1 LTSPGKVVNTVVQT
15 GGVGANAGAS
25 SPVVEL
31 PVTMSV
37 KHLADSLRA
46 SPIDIIKQLM
56 RLGIFANINEII
68 DFQSAASVAAA
79 LGFEA
84 RQKAESGRKAAGAVR
99 EMRRQQ
105 LQQDK
110 ETAGL
115 KPRPPVVTVMGHV
128 DHGKTK
134 LLDAIRRTNVVASEA
149 GGITQHIGAYQV
161 DVNGQ
166 KITFLDTPG
175 HQAFTAMRAR
185 GAQITDIA
193 VLVVAADDG
202 VMPQTLE
209 AIDHARAAGVP
220 IVVALNK
227 IDKPEAN
234 PDRVKQQLA
243 EAGLVVEDW
252 GGDTICV
259 PVSARENQGISEL
272 LENILLVA
280 EIADLKG
287 DPNRPASGVVI
298 EAKLDKTK
306 GPVATVLVHNGMLR
320 VGDVIVIGTS
330 WGKLKAMYNDA
341 GKQVKRAGPSSPVEI
356 LGLNT
361 VPSAG
366 EILAAAPSEQQA
378 KAIIEK
384 RQQEEEAAVRSVSL
398 ANLFDQISAGKVKEL
413 AIVLKTDVQ
422 GSIDPIKASL
432 EQLSTDEVKVRVI
445 RSGSGGVS
453 ESDVMLAIASKG
465 IIVGFNA
472 DAEPGA
478 RRLAENE
485 GVSIRRYDVIYSL
498 VDDVSKALKG
508 MLAPVKVEVAEGRA
522 EIIAVFPAGKGARI
536 AGVRVLEGKA
546 SRGASVRVYR
556 KDKMVTESAV
566 LSLRRFKDDVREVA
580 AGFEAGIGLKD
591 FNDVQLGDTLQFF
604 RVEVTA

>member
-1 LTSPGKVVNTVVQT
+1 MANPGKTINPASQPSAAPASGSAPSTVVEIPAT
-15 GGVGANAGAS
+15 
-25 SPVVEL
+25 P
-31 PVTMSV
+31 TV
-37 KHLADSLRA
+37 KQLAESLRVT
-46 SPIDIIKQLM
+46 PVDVIKQLM
-56 RLGIFANINEII
+56 RLGIFANINQTI

-84 RQKAESGRKAAGAVR
+84 HQKAEAGRKAASAVK
-99 EMRRQQ
+99 EMRKQQ

-115 KPRPPVVTVMGHV
+115 KSRPPVVTVMGHV

-134 LLDAIRRTNVVASEA
+134 LLDAIRRTNVVATEA

-161 DVNGQ
+161 DINGQ

-185 GAQITDIA
+185 GAQVTDIA

-209 AIDHARAAGVP
+209 AIDHAKAAGVP

-234 PDRVKQQLA
+234 PERVKQQLA
-243 EAGLVVEDW
+243 EAGLVVEEW

-259 PVSARENQGISEL
+259 PVSAKEGKGIQEL
-272 LENILLVA
+272 LENLLLVA
-280 EIADLKG
+280 EMQELKG
-287 DPNRPASGVVI
+287 DPNRAATGVVI

-306 GPVATVLVHNGMLR
+306 GPVATVLIHNGTLR

-341 GKQVKRAGPSSPVEI
+341 GKQVRRAGPATPTEV

-361 VPSAG
+361 VPQAG
-366 EILAAAPSEQQA
+366 EILVAAASEQQA
-378 KAIIEK
+378 KALIEK
-384 RQQEEEAAVRSVSL
+384 RQLEQEEASRAVSL
-398 ANLFDQISAGKVKEL
+398 ANLFEQLSAGKVKEL

-422 GSIDPIKASL
+422 GSIEPIKASL
-432 EQLSTDEVKVRVI
+432 EQLSTDEVRVRVI
-445 RSGSGGVS
+445 RSGSGS
-453 ESDVMLAIASKG
+453 ITESDVLLAIASKG
-465 IIVGFNA
+465 IVVGFDT

-478 RRLAENE
+478 KHLAENE
-485 GVSIRRYDVIYSL
+485 GISIRRYDVIYSL

-508 MLAPVKVEVAEGRA
+508 MLAPVRVEVAEGRA
-522 EIIAVFPAGKGARI
+522 EVIAIFPAGKNARI

-546 SRGASVRVYR
+546 SRGSLVRAFR
-556 KDKMVTESAV
+556 KDKKIADTAIASV
-566 LSLRRFKDDVREVA
+566 RRFKDDVKEVA
-580 AGFEAGIGLKD
+580 AGFEAGMVLKD
-591 FNDVQLGDTLQFF
+591 FNDFQIGDTLQFF
-604 RVEVTA
+604 KIEETG

>member
-522 EIIAVFPAGKGARI
+522 EIIAVFPAGKGTRI

>member
-1 LTSPGKVVNTVVQT
+1 MANPSKTANPASQPAPATA
-15 GGVGANAGAS
+15 GVAAPSG
-25 SPVVEL
+25 VVEL
-31 PVTMSV
+31 PATPTV
-37 KHLADSLRA
+37 KQLAESLRVT
-46 SPIDIIKQLM
+46 PVDIIKQLM
-56 RLGIFANINEII
+56 RLGIFANINQTI
-68 DFQSAASVAAA
+68 DFQSAASVASA
-79 LGFEA
+79 LGFQAHQKVEA
-84 RQKAESGRKAAGAVR
+84 GRKAASAVK
-99 EMRRQQ
+99 EMRKQQ

-134 LLDAIRRTNVVASEA
+134 LLDAIRRTNVVATEA

-161 DVNGQ
+161 DANGQ

-185 GAQITDIA
+185 GAQVTDIA

-209 AIDHARAAGVP
+209 AIDHAKAAGVP

-234 PDRVKQQLA
+234 PERVKQQLA
-243 EAGLVVEDW
+243 EAGLVVEEW
-252 GGDTICV
+252 GGETILV
-259 PVSARENQGISEL
+259 PVSAKEGKGIQEL

-280 EIADLKG
+280 EMQELKG
-287 DPNRPASGVVI
+287 DPNRVATGVVI

-306 GPVATVLVHNGMLR
+306 GPVATVLIHNGTLR
-320 VGDVIVIGTS
+320 VGDVAVIGTS

-341 GKQVKRAGPSSPVEI
+341 GKQIKRAGPATPAEI

-361 VPSAG
+361 VPQAG
-366 EILAAAPSEQQA
+366 EILVAAASEQQA
-378 KAIIEK
+378 KSLSEK
-384 RQQEEEAAVRSVSL
+384 RQLEQEEASRAVSL
-398 ANLFDQISAGKVKEL
+398 ANLFDQLSAGKVKEL
-413 AIVLKTDVQ
+413 AIILKTDVQ
-422 GSIDPIKASL
+422 GSIEPIKASL
-432 EQLSTDEVKVRVI
+432 EQLSTEEVRVRVI
-445 RSGSGGVS
+445 RSGSGS
-453 ESDVMLAIASKG
+453 ITESDVLLAIASKG
-465 IIVGFNA
+465 IIVGFDT

-478 RRLAENE
+478 KRLAEQE

-522 EIIAVFPAGKGARI
+522 ELIAVFPAAKNTKI

-546 SRGASVRVYR
+546 SRGASVRVFR
-556 KDKMVTESAV
+556 KDKMISETVVVSV
-566 LSLRRFKDDVREVA
+566 RRFKDDVREVA
-580 AGFEAGIGLKD
+580 AGFEAGMVLRD
-591 FNDVQLGDTLQFF
+591 FNDFQVGDTLQFF
-604 RVEVTA
+604 KIEETA

>member
-1 LTSPGKVVNTVVQT
+1 LVSPGKPGNIIGQANSIPVV
-15 GGVGANAGAS
+15 GAS
-25 SPVVEL
+25 SAKIVEIASTL
-31 PVTMSV
+31 SV
-37 KHLADSLRA
+37 KQLAESLHVT
-46 SPIDIIKQLM
+46 PVDIIKQLM
-56 RLGIFANINEII
+56 RLGIMANINQIV

-84 RQKAESGRKAAGAVR
+84 HQKVESGRKAASAVK
-99 EMRRQQ
+99 EMRKQQ
-105 LQQDK
+105 LDQNKDQ
-110 ETAGL
+110 TGL
-115 KPRPPVVTVMGHV
+115 KSRPPIVTVMGHV

-134 LLDAIRRTNVVASEA
+134 LLDAIRSTNVVASEA

-161 DVNGQ
+161 DINGQ

-209 AIDHARAAGVP
+209 AIDHAKAAGVP

-252 GGDTICV
+252 GGDIICV
-259 PVSARENQGISEL
+259 PVSAKENKGISDL

-280 EIADLKG
+280 EIEDLKG
-287 DPNRPASGVVI
+287 DPNRSASGVVI

-306 GPVATVLVHNGMLR
+306 GPVATVLVHNGTLR

-330 WGKLKAMYNDA
+330 WGRLKAMYNDT
-341 GKQVKRAGPSSPVEI
+341 GKQVKKAGPSSPVEI
-356 LGLNT
+356 LGLNS
-361 VPSAG
+361 VPQAG
-366 EILAAAPSEQQA
+366 EIIAAAASEQQA
-378 KAIIEK
+378 KALIEK
-384 RQQEEEAAVRSVSL
+384 RQQEQEEATRAISL
-398 ANLFDQISAGKVKEL
+398 ANLFEQLSAGKVKEL

-422 GSIDPIKASL
+422 GSIEPIKASL

-445 RSGSGGVS
+445 RSGSGS
-453 ESDVMLAIASKG
+453 ITESDVLLAIASKG
-465 IIVGFNA
+465 IIMGFNT

-478 RRLAENE
+478 KRLAENE
-485 GVSIRRYDVIYSL
+485 GISIRRYDVIYGL
-498 VDDVSKALKG
+498 VDDVRKALKG
-508 MLAPVKVEVAEGRA
+508 MLAPVKVEVVEGRA
-522 EIIAVFPAGKGARI
+522 EIITVFPGAKGTKI
-536 AGVRVLEGKA
+536 AGVRILEGKA
-546 SRGASVRVYR
+546 SRGSSVRIFR
-556 KDKMVTESAV
+556 KDKKIIESNID
-566 LSLRRFKDDVREVA
+566 SLRRFKDDVKEVA
-580 AGFEAGIGLKD
+580 AGFEAGIVLNN
-591 FNDVQLGDTLQFF
+591 FNDYHTGDTLQFF
-604 RVEVTA
+604 KIEVVV

>member
-1 LTSPGKVVNTVVQT
+1 LASPGRTVNAAAQT
-15 GGVGANAGAS
+15 GGAAASAGAP

-31 PVTMSV
+31 PITMSV
-37 KHLADSLRA
+37 KQLADSLRA
-46 SPIDIIKQLM
+46 GPIDIIKQLM

-84 RQKAESGRKAAGAVR
+84 RQKAETGRKAAGAVK
-99 EMRRQQ
+99 EMRKQQ

-110 ETAGL
+110 DTVGL

-134 LLDAIRRTNVVASEA
+134 LLDAIRRTNVVATEA

-161 DVNGQ
+161 DFNGQ

-227 IDKPEAN
+227 VDKPEAN

-259 PVSARENQGISEL
+259 PVSAKENQGIPEL

-287 DPNRPASGVVI
+287 DPNRAASGVVI

-320 VGDVIVIGTS
+320 VGDVIVVGTA
-330 WGKLKAMYNDA
+330 WGRLKAMYNDA

-361 VPSAG
+361 VPPAG

-384 RQQEEEAAVRSVSL
+384 RQQEEEAATRSVSL
-398 ANLFDQISAGKVKEL
+398 ANLFEQISAGKVKEL

-422 GSIDPIKASL
+422 GSIDPIRASL

-453 ESDVMLAIASKG
+453 ESDVLLAIASKG

-472 DAEPGA
+472 DADPGA
-478 RRLAENE
+478 KRLAEIE
-485 GVSIRRYDVIYSL
+485 GVSIRRYEVIYAL

-508 MLAPVKVEVAEGRA
+508 MLAPVKVEVVEGRA

-536 AGVRVLEGKA
+536 AGVRVVEGKA
-546 SRGASVRVYR
+546 ARGASVRVFR
-556 KDKMVTESAV
+556 RDKLMIESTI

-580 AGFEAGIGLKD
+580 TGFEAGIAVKD
-591 FNDVQLGDTLQFF
+591 FNDIQIGDALQFF

>member
-1 LTSPGKVVNTVVQT
+1 
-15 GGVGANAGAS
+15 
-25 SPVVEL
+25 
-31 PVTMSV
+31 
-37 KHLADSLRA
+37 
-46 SPIDIIKQLM
+46 M
-56 RLGIFANINEII
+56 RLGIFANINQTI

-84 RQKAESGRKAAGAVR
+84 HQKAEAGRKAASAVK
-99 EMRRQQ
+99 EMRKQQ

-115 KPRPPVVTVMGHV
+115 KSRPPVVTVMGHV

-134 LLDAIRRTNVVASEA
+134 LLDAIRRTNVVATEA

-161 DVNGQ
+161 DINGQ

-185 GAQITDIA
+185 GAQVTDIA

-209 AIDHARAAGVP
+209 AIDHAKAAGVP

-234 PDRVKQQLA
+234 PERVKQQLA
-243 EAGLVVEDW
+243 EAGLVVEEW

-259 PVSARENQGISEL
+259 PVSAKEGKGIQEL
-272 LENILLVA
+272 LENLLLVA
-280 EIADLKG
+280 EMQELKG
-287 DPNRPASGVVI
+287 DPNRAATGVVI

-306 GPVATVLVHNGMLR
+306 GPVATVLIHNGTLR

-341 GKQVKRAGPSSPVEI
+341 GKQVRRAGPATPTEV

-361 VPSAG
+361 VPQAG
-366 EILAAAPSEQQA
+366 EILVAAASEQQA
-378 KAIIEK
+378 KALIEK
-384 RQQEEEAAVRSVSL
+384 RQLEQEEASRAVSL
-398 ANLFDQISAGKVKEL
+398 ANLFEQLSAGKVKEL

-422 GSIDPIKASL
+422 GSIEPIKASL
-432 EQLSTDEVKVRVI
+432 EQLSTDEVRVRVI
-445 RSGSGGVS
+445 RSGSGS
-453 ESDVMLAIASKG
+453 ITESDVLLAIASKG
-465 IIVGFNA
+465 IVVGFDT

-478 RRLAENE
+478 KHLAENE
-485 GVSIRRYDVIYSL
+485 GISIRRYDVIYSL

-508 MLAPVKVEVAEGRA
+508 MLAPVRVEVAEGRA
-522 EIIAVFPAGKGARI
+522 EVIAIFPAGKNARI

-546 SRGASVRVYR
+546 SRGSLVRAFR
-556 KDKMVTESAV
+556 KDKKIADTAIASV
-566 LSLRRFKDDVREVA
+566 RRFKDDVKEVA
-580 AGFEAGIGLKD
+580 AGFEAGMVLKD
-591 FNDVQLGDTLQFF
+591 FNDFQIGDTLQFF
-604 RVEVTA
+604 KIEETG